1 MHGFGGLLVLLLR
14 KPAEREEAGAGRAHG
29 VAVGGW
35 KPELAQKLALAP
47 LPAQRGLE
55 EQAPVRALLG
65 VLGQGG
71 GAQTHPR
78 GRQNSVLHLA
88 PVNQQGQADF
98 LGACEHIPEQG
109 RARGAER
116 NPVAVR
122 GIHVLPG
129 SGNRVELGEETLV
142 LRVDV
147 VAADRPAY
155 ARGEGIP
162 GEATLD
168 PAAGFGAH
176 EWAREQIDGR
186 GRSGHVAAARVGSRD
201 AHREIERAADP

>member
-1 MHGFGGLLVLLLR
+1 MHSLGGLLVLLLR
-14 KPAEREEAGAGRAHG
+14 EPAEREEAGAGRAHG
-29 VAVGGW
+29 VAMSGR

-55 EQAPVRALLG
+55 KQTPVPALLG
-65 VLGQGG
+65 VFGQGG
-71 GAQTHPR
+71 GAQAHPR
-78 GRQNSVLHLA
+78 GRQNGVLHLA
-88 PVNQQGQADF
+88 SVNEQGQTDF

-129 SGNRVELGEETLV
+129 AGNRVELGKETLV
-142 LRVDV
+142 LRIDI
-147 VAADRPAY
+147 VAADRPAH

-162 GEATLD
+162 GEAALD
-168 PAAGFGAH
+168 PATGFGAH
-176 EWAREQIDGR
+176 ERAREQIDGR

-201 AHREIERAADP
+201 AH